1 MASFL
6 QYTLP
11 GMPSLY
17 YGDEAG
23 LEGHHDPFCRM
34 PFPWGREDKELLA
47 HYRTLGEMRKKHP
60 ALKNGTFEF
69 LHHDANSFAYLRQK
83 EEDRVLT
90 AANMGDLPVTVPLSG
105 EWKDL
110 FTGEAFRDRV
120 TIPPKEFKILI

>member
-1 MASFL
+1 VF
-6 QYTLP
+6 
-11 GMPSLY
+11 GVPSVY

-69 LHHDANSFAYLRQK
+69 LHHDANSFAYLRKQ
-83 EEDRVLT
+83 EDDKVLVI
-90 AANMGDLPVTVPLSG
+90 ANMGDASVTIPLTD
-105 EWKDL
+105 ERTDL
-110 FTGEAFRDRV
+110 FTGARYRDHV
-120 TIPPKEFKILI
+120 SVAPKEFKILT